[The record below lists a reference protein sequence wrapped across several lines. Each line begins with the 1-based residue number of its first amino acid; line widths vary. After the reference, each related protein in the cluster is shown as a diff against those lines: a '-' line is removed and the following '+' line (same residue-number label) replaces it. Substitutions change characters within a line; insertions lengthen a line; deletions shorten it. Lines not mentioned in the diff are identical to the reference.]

1 MPRGDG
7 GLSSL
12 LRQLRERK
20 QGRWFLRPV
29 DPALDGVPHYL
40 SVIRSPMDFRTIG
53 TKLERG
59 EYASRREA
67 FAEDVRLVFRNAI
80 EFNTAP
86 DDPVRRDAR
95 ELSQW
100 FESKWGGASEGGA
113 KKKDGPRKKQQGS
126 TRADEYRRV
135 LRMLSD
141 RPEAV
146 HFAEPVDA
154 VALGIPRYHEV
165 VAEPMDLG
173 TIRERLDRYRDDGEF
188 ERDVRLVFSNA
199 MLFNGEGSP
208 VYEDAARLSEAF
220 EAAWGRPSGPFLVRE
235 RRRVLEATMAKDAYG
250 VFKVPVDPVAM
261 GIPDYLDV
269 IKEPMDLGTMAAK
282 EYATW
287 TEFVRDGRL
296 VFRNALEYNT
306 KKGPVRLAAI
316 EVSKLFES
324 LVAPLSYVCDLEEVV
339 EKAYALDE
347 SLFFRQPVDPVA
359 LGIPEYPTII
369 ARPMSLDDM
378 FRKIRDGEYAPP
390 THADLLKADADLV
403 VTNAQTFNADPSHPI
418 HRAAADFQA
427 AFHRIWDAVFGHPP
441 REEAPVVVVV
451 EPPLEQPLRQRRQ
464 QQQQQQQQQHK
475 PSEEVMRSLLGALK
489 RKKDLCFYFLE
500 PVDPVALRLPDYRD
514 VIKRPMDLGTIE
526 SKLSS
531 YETLDAF
538 AADVRLVFT
547 NAMTYNKSPKLA
559 VHDAAKRLLHLF
571 ELRLAKAIKTTDLVV
586 DVEDE
591 PPPVEEEE
599 EEEER
604 PQKKRPGTKK
614 RPHAPKAT
622 TTTEKEKPH
631 LVVQKVSKLSAP
643 GSKKKKEH
651 PPLARSQTPQPVSP
665 EPRLEVVDLSFIPTL
680 IPVAP
685 SAEDP
690 PTRLDAWDLD
700 ALARDEE
707 TKRDEAPT
715 ALWETARA
723 EAGRRREREDLEAR
737 RRTAHLAEARKLE
750 KRRRQEQLA
759 ELERRRRRDEEEQR
773 RLQEERDKEQRD
785 ADQKR
790 QIEREQARRDR
801 EKLARTEDLDRKH
814 TALASYIDNLEHFD

>member
-1 MPRGDG
+1 MINE
-7 GLSSL
+7 
-12 LRQLRERK
+12 QVVVREA
-20 QGRWFLRPV
+20 GREAIAEFLRSRTCFELIRASGKVVVFETNIPIQLAFYALLEHEMMAAPLWDSRRREFAGLMTITDFV
-29 DPALDGVPHYL
+29 DVLRWYHDNHGRNGSAIEGLAARSLSQVLEDEGAGVLFTHATEA
-40 SVIRSPMDFRTIG
+40 R
-53 TKLERG
+53 RG
-59 EYASRREA
+59 EER
-67 FAEDVRLVFRNAI
+67 
-80 EFNTAP
+80 
-86 DDPVRRDAR
+86 
-95 ELSQW
+95 Q
-100 FESKWGGASEGGA
+100 
-113 KKKDGPRKKQQGS
+113 
-126 TRADEYRRV
+126 
-135 LRMLSD
+135 
-141 RPEAV
+141 
-146 HFAEPVDA
+146 EP
-154 VALGIPRYHEV
+154 
-165 VAEPMDLG
+165 
-173 TIRERLDRYRDDGEF
+173 
-188 ERDVRLVFSNA
+188 
-199 MLFNGEGSP
+199 
-208 VYEDAARLSEAF
+208 
-220 EAAWGRPSGPFLVRE
+220 
-235 RRRVLEATMAKDAYG
+235 
-250 VFKVPVDPVAM
+250 
-261 GIPDYLDV
+261 
-269 IKEPMDLGTMAAK
+269 
-282 EYATW
+282 
-287 TEFVRDGRL
+287 
-296 VFRNALEYNT
+296 
-306 KKGPVRLAAI
+306 
-316 EVSKLFES
+316 
-324 LVAPLSYVCDLEEVV
+324 
-339 EKAYALDE
+339 
-347 SLFFRQPVDPVA
+347 
-359 LGIPEYPTII
+359 
-369 ARPMSLDDM
+369 
-378 FRKIRDGEYAPP
+378 
-390 THADLLKADADLV
+390 
-403 VTNAQTFNADPSHPI
+403 
-418 HRAAADFQA
+418 
-427 AFHRIWDAVFGHPP
+427 
-441 REEAPVVVVV
+441 
-451 EPPLEQPLRQRRQ
+451 
-464 QQQQQQQQQHK
+464 QQQQQQQHK